1 MIKEEK
7 KVFAPNA
14 TTRLLVE
21 STLETIKKKSD
32 ILDLGCGTGFVGLTV
47 AKKTKFKNN
56 YYFSD
61 LSQKAINLCKKNA
74 ERNKVKIYAK
84 AGSMYEPWQD
94 KKFDLI
100 IESISA
106 IAKKVAV
113 ISPWYK
119 NGIPCD
125 CGEDGAE
132 LVNDVLKVTRKFLP
146 SNRIELIT
154 NGDHLKIDKLLKLFE
169 FGLTQI
175 SVSLYDGPHQIE
187 NFKKLKLEAKLSDEQ
202 FDLRFR
208 WAKEES
214 YGINITNR
222 AGAINMPE
230 LNVKRLNEG
239 IRKKCFYPFYQ
250 IMIDYDGAV
259 LLCNHDWHKKLVL
272 DNINEKSI
280 LEIWDNEIYKKTR
293 NNLSNAL
300 RIDSPC
306 KECDANGTM
315 MGKEYVEEWQNY
327 YEEK

>member
-1 MIKEEK
+1 MKNIVDRNVARKNSFKEK
-7 KVFAPNA
+7 
-14 TTRLLVE
+14 L
-21 STLETIKKKSD
+21 
-32 ILDLGCGTGFVGLTV
+32 
-47 AKKTKFKNN
+47 KTKTSKINPPIFSWLEFSLSGLCNRVCEFCPRSDPKNFPNLNKHMSVEVYTRVIKDLAKVN
-56 YYFSD
+56 YKGGFIYSGFS
-61 LSQKAINLCKKNA
+61 
-74 ERNKVKIYAK
+74 
-84 AGSMYEPWQD
+84 EPILY
-94 KKFDLI
+94 KHLF
-100 IESISA
+100 E
-106 IAKKVAV
+106 V
-113 ISPWYK
+113 I
-119 NGIPCD
+119 
-125 CGEDGAE
+125 
-132 LVNDVLKVTRKFLP
+132 KVTRKFLP

-187 NFKKLKLEAKLSDEQ
+187 NFKKLKLDAKLSDEQ

>member
-132 LVNDVLKVTRKFLP
+132 LVNDVLKVTRKFLKKNGKLIFP
-146 SNRIELIT
+146 IVTLSNKNRILRT
-154 NGDHLKIDKLLKLFE
+154 ARKNFKNVKLL
-169 FGLTQI
+169 
-175 SVSLYDGPHQIE
+175 VSKDWPLPKSMYSKRSLLE
-187 NFKKLKLEAKLSDEQ
+187 KLKKKGLI
-202 FDLRFR
+202 
-208 WAKEES
+208 S
-214 YGINITNR
+214 YKTKYG
-222 AGAINMPE
+222 
-230 LNVKRLNEG
+230 L
-239 IRKKCFYPFYQ
+239 
-250 IMIDYDGAV
+250 
-259 LLCNHDWHKKLVL
+259 
-272 DNINEKSI
+272 I
-280 LEIWDNEIYKKTR
+280 LYSSEIYI
-293 NNLSNAL
+293 A
-300 RIDSPC
+300 
-306 KECDANGTM
+306 
-315 MGKEYVEEWQNY
+315 Y
-327 YEEK
+327 